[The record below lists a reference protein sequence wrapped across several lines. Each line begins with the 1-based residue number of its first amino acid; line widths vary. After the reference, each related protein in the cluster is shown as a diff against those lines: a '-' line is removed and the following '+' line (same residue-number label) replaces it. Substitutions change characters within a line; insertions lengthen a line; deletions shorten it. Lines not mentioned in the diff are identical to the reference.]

1 MSYNQYLGL
10 SFGSGS
16 AGGGTGGA
24 RGPKGDPGSFVWSFG
39 NPPNLTRH
47 LEIHS
52 QPEYVALHRPILP
65 SATDTIDLGSEDARF
80 RVVHTHTVSANEVR
94 YVRDGDG
101 DGTTTDPVRVSY
113 DQTGRQQIRIGDD
126 YQVFGVTTS
135 RVSPNKIDP
144 SLLDITGLRFVNTIY
159 GDADLHALLAERATT
174 LRSGD
179 YFVIVT
185 DGLLTYDRFENDDDR
200 NATRGDILV
209 FTSSPDRFVKIPVRV
224 PDYGISTTHLADRSV
239 TATKLATASVS
250 RDHLAD
256 ASVTSSKL
264 DSSLEVNTFR
274 VLDTLS
280 ARTFCTNALDASA
293 ETDPLANPQYG
304 ITFAESVDQ
313 IHEGTWRIQSSLDSM
328 KFQIWTGTR
337 WVDKFELR

>member
-16 AGGGTGGA
+16 AGGGGTGGA

-65 SATDTIDLGSEDARF
+65 SASDTIDLGSENARF
-80 RVVHTHTVSANEVR
+80 GVVHTQTVSANEVR
-94 YVRDGDG
+94 YVRG
-101 DGTTTDPVRVSY
+101 GTTNPPVRVSY
-113 DQTGRQQIRIGDD
+113 DETGRQQIRIGED

-159 GDADLHALLAERATT
+159 GDADLQALLAEHAAT

-179 YFVIVT
+179 YFVITT
-185 DGLLTYDRFENDDDR
+185 DGLLTYDHFENQNDR
-200 NATRGDILV
+200 HATRGDILV
-209 FTSSPDRFVKIPVRV
+209 FTSSPNRFVKIPVRI

-239 TATKLATASVS
+239 TSTKLATAAVS

-264 DSSLEVNTFR
+264 DSSLEVERFR
-274 VLDTLS
+274 VLDSLS
-280 ARTFCTNALDASA
+280 ARTFCTNTSEESV
-293 ETDPLANPQYG
+293 ETDPLANPKYG

-328 KFQIWTGTR
+328 KFQIWTGNR